1 MKIERSGDWISAQV
15 GDELVMMSAEHGRY
29 LGLSPIGAR
38 IWDLLDTPTT
48 LDQVVDKLTS
58 DFNVSPQQCRD
69 DTLAFIEELASHGA
83 VAIDPPPA
91 A

>member
-29 LGLSPIGAR
+29 LGLSPVGAR

-48 LDQVVDKLTS
+48 LDQIVEQLMS

-69 DTLAFIEELASHGA
+69 DTLAFVQELASHGA
-83 VAIDPPPA
+83 VAIDPSPA